1 MSLVDQIDNQTQ
13 NGEPSPLLEG
23 TDKRSSEIVRTSV
36 IGIIGNTALVVIK
49 FVIGAITNS
58 VAIMSD
64 AINNLADTI
73 GSVLIIVGIKL
84 SRRKP
89 DRKHPYGYGRTE
101 YIVTIIMGAIIIF
114 AGTSA
119 LHGAVNGIIT
129 PKEATYTI
137 LGLVVLAFAAAGRL
151 ALGIYYKRRGA
162 ALKSDSLIAS
172 GTDSVL
178 DALITAAA
186 ILSAIIFMTTGV
198 STEAYLALAISLV
211 ILKAG
216 LEVLLK
222 AISQILGQ
230 RVNPTT
236 AARTKDT
243 IESIPGVLK
252 ACDLRLLDYGPE
264 DIRGCTYIEVDERL
278 SVTEADRIAQAVQL
292 TTFMELGVQLDAV
305 GVQPVSCSTEEILQ
319 MRKHLEQMALKHKHV
334 LDMHGFRVRENTG
347 VVAYSIVVDYEIKN
361 RERFSELIA
370 QEAERE
376 YPNHRFLVTTVPDI
390 AG

>member
-1 MSLVDQIDNQTQ
+1 MNLPHA
-13 NGEPSPLLEG
+13 PSPPPLLEG

-119 LHGAVNGIIT
+119 LHGAVNGIIM

-151 ALGIYYKRRGA
+151 ALGIYYKCRGA
-162 ALKSDSLIAS
+162 ASKSDSLIAS

-186 ILSAIIFMTTGV
+186 ILSAIIFMTTGI

-230 RVNPTT
+230 RVNPAT

-243 IESIPGVLK
+243 IESVPGVLK
-252 ACDLRLLDYGPE
+252 ACDLRLLDYGGRYPRVHVH
-264 DIRGCTYIEVDERL
+264 RGGRAPLRDGGRSHRAGRAAYHVHGARRSAGCRWRPAGKL
-278 SVTEADRIAQAVQL
+278 LHRGNIANAK
-292 TTFMELGVQLDAV
+292 T
-305 GVQPVSCSTEEILQ
+305 
-319 MRKHLEQMALKHKHV
+319 LEQMALEHKHV

-347 VVAYSIVVDYEIKN
+347 SSHTASSWIM
-361 RERFSELIA
+361 RLRIA
-370 QEAERE
+370 NGS
-376 YPNHRFLVTTVPDI
+376 PS
-390 AG
+390 